1 MSSALARISQNFRLQ
16 VLFCLGLVV
25 LQFIIVCCSES
36 FQCMAMFCRVCALP
50 RCMYCSVLQCV
61 AVCCSVFQCVAV
73 CCSVL
78 QCVAVRCIVL
88 QFVAVFCSELQFVAE
103 CCIVLQC
110 IAVFYSVLQ

>member
-78 QCVAVRCIVL
+78 QCVAVAVRC
-88 QFVAVFCSELQFVAE
+88 S
-103 CCIVLQC
+103 VLQC
-110 IAVFYSVLQ
+110 VAACCMCCSVLPCVAVCCSVLHI